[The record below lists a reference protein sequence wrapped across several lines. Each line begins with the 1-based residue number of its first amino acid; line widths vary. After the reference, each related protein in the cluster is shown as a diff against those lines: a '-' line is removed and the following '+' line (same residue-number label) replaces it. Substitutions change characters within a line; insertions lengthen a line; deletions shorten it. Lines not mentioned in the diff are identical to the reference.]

1 MKQQNLK
8 EKNNMKRKI
17 RNLLP
22 ILAAVLTVAAG
33 LCSTSVVAFAED
45 DVCSAATL
53 NGSYGT
59 QSSGSIL
66 AGGPIIGPIAEA
78 GTITF
83 DGVRGVSQ
91 ITTVSLAGQIIPN
104 RPSLSGSYQVYAD
117 CTGDLEVVF
126 AVPGGT
132 TTSMLH
138 FVIVDQGKEILLVN
152 TGTG

>member
-53 NGSYGT
+53 KGSYGI
-59 QSSGSIL
+59 QSTGSIV
-66 AGGPIIGPIAEA
+66 AGGPIGPIAEA

-104 RPSLSGSYQVYAD
+104 RP
-117 CTGDLEVVF
+117 
-126 AVPGGT
+126 
-132 TTSMLH
+132 
-138 FVIVDQGKEILLVN
+138 
-152 TGTG
+152 